1 MLRAIEHCLNR
12 TNRVAR
18 DLAGRCRVAL
28 TLFLMLA
35 CGCAHVQLASCR
47 PTESRYSAVIG
58 GARSLRSFT
67 LLTRRGTHLDRK
79 ADRLPLY
86 ATILVGHCKTPL
98 EDRRPHSSAHRPSS
112 VRFHPTPRSPA
123 RSLLALVA
131 VVPMVPAIGAPSDVP
146 SPRWAVYSPRSDPP
160 LCLAA
165 TLGCGHAAYH
175 VGANLLGAANA
186 ATRTAI
192 VATPSRPLPCLRP
205 LSFSARQPC
214 HHSQCRHR
222 VPPIVC
228 HGHASC

>member
-12 TNRVAR
+12 TNRVAH

-28 TLFLMLA
+28 TLFLMRA

-58 GARSLRSFT
+58 GARSLRSLT

-112 VRFHPTPRSPA
+112 VRFHATLAVSLSSPLCRWCPPLALQVMYPA
-123 RSLLALVA
+123 RGGQYTA
-131 VVPMVPAIGAPSDVP
+131 
-146 SPRWAVYSPRSDPP
+146 
-160 LCLAA
+160 
-165 TLGCGHAAYH
+165 
-175 VGANLLGAANA
+175 LGA
-186 ATRTAI
+186 TRHS
-192 VATPSRPLPCLRP
+192 VSLPP
-205 LSFSARQPC
+205 
-214 HHSQCRHR
+214 
-222 VPPIVC
+222 
-228 HGHASC
+228 